1 MSSETPQNSSINR
14 PQSPQQR
21 EQYDNLWLAQ
31 ELYNLGAIRFGDFTV
46 GRTFH
51 TPVYVDL
58 RVLVGSPATLAYAAK
73 LIRQET
79 HAEQLRR
86 RPTCAP
92 FDIVAGVPF
101 GGLHLATAYSLYNN
115 VPMIYTRTRSSDQA
129 VLGSDAQRGSPMPGA
144 SEGPTIQGIYH
155 PSQRV
160 LVIDDLITTG
170 GSIIDTIQILEN
182 AGLEVKDAVV
192 LVDREQGGSDRLKE
206 LGVRL
211 HPILKL
217 PIMLNLYMSSG
228 LIDEDT
234 YRHCI
239 AYLEENR
246 RRNA

>member
-1 MSSETPQNSSINR
+1 MSTEYSQGSPSFRTNSA
-14 PQSPQQR
+14 PQR

-31 ELYNLGAIRFGDFTV
+31 ELYRLGAIRFGDFTV
-46 GRTFH
+46 GRTLH

-58 RVLVGSPATLAYAAK
+58 RVLVGSPATLGYAAR

-86 RPTCAP
+86 RPTCDP

-101 GGLHLATAYSLYNN
+101 GGLHLATAYALYND
-115 VPMIYTRTRSSDQA
+115 VPLVYARQRSSQQA
-129 VLGSDAQRGSPMPGA
+129 VVGSDVQAGSPLPA
-144 SEGPTIQGIYH
+144 AEEGSAIQGVFRLGQ
-155 PSQRV
+155 SV

-170 GSIIDTIQILEN
+170 GSIVDTVEILCA

-192 LVDREQGGSDRLKE
+192 LVDREQGGGERLKE

-211 HPILKL
+211 HSILRL

-228 LIDEDT
+228 LIDEDI
-234 YRHCI
+234 YRRCVT
-239 AYLEENR
+239 YLEENR
-246 RRNA
+246 RRL